1 MIIRRITHTPARRPH
16 RTVPRLAAVAF
27 LAAMGLGGY
36 FLYALTGNWV
46 PVFIAWALVI
56 VFTSHE

>member
-1 MIIRRITHTPARRPH
+1 MIIRRITHTPARRQH
-16 RTVPRLAAVAF
+16 RVPRLAVAAF
-27 LAAMGLGGY
+27 WAAMGLGGY

-46 PVFIAWALVI
+46 PVFIAWALVV